1 MRIAIH
7 LGVHCTD
14 DERMLRCL
22 QANADK
28 LGADGIAVPG
38 PDLYRNTLRDA
49 SMALAG
55 APASAETEELMLEQ
69 ILDEDAPSAMVLSW
83 DNFLSFPQWALRSRL
98 YPKGAERVR
107 ELRQLFPTHDVQF
120 FMAIRNPATY
130 LPDLCSRI
138 RNRPTADIMGGCDV
152 QSLRWSEVIED
163 ILSRSPGVKLTVWC
177 DEDAPLIWPEVL
189 AAVTGLP
196 DGTQL
201 TGWDDLLQQLLVD
214 EGLRRLQSTLSEPPL
229 PDLAGRRR
237 LIGNLLGEF
246 VRPETVEAEFV
257 MEGWTQ
263 ALVDDLTARY
273 DDDVTR
279 IERMPGVTFIT
290 P

>member
-14 DERMLRCL
+14 EGRLLRCL
-22 QANADK
+22 QANADM
-28 LGADGIAVPG
+28 LRTDGIAVPD

-49 SMALAG
+49 SMTLGG
-55 APASAETEELMLEQ
+55 APASAETEEVMLEQ
-69 ILDEDAPSAMVLSW
+69 ILDEGAPSAMVLSW
-83 DNFLSFPQWALRSRL
+83 ENFLSFPQWALRGRL
-98 YPKGAERVR
+98 YPNGAERIR
-107 ELRQLFPTHDVQF
+107 ELRQLFPSHETRF
-120 FMAIRNPATY
+120 FMAIRNPATF

-138 RNRPTADIMGGCDV
+138 RNRPASDIMGGCDV
-152 QSLRWSEVIED
+152 QALRWSEVIED
-163 ILSRSPGVKLTVWC
+163 ILSRSPGVNLTVWC

-189 AAVTGLP
+189 AAVTDLP
-196 DGTQL
+196 DGTRL
-201 TGWDDLLQQLLVD
+201 TGWDDLLEHLLED

-229 PDLAGRRR
+229 PDIAGRRR
-237 LIGNLLGEF
+237 MIGNLLGEF
-246 VRPETVEAEFV
+246 VRPEAVEAEFE

-273 DDDVTR
+273 DEDVAR
-279 IERMPGVTFIT
+279 IERLPGVTFIT